1 MPDIGAEI
9 PDLNGV
15 EPGSREGFDAMCVE
29 IGVTFL
35 IWKVADLADSW
46 RNSCVS
52 TGLLMLQVAASLG
65 HRHITM
71 GDDAWPLAWADKAG

>member
-1 MPDIGAEI
+1 MLLVDTR
-9 PDLNGV
+9 V
-15 EPGSREGFDAMCVE
+15 KSRSRMVKKWDFESVFDAMCVE

-52 TGLLMLQVAASLG
+52 IGLLMLQVATSFG
-65 HRHITM
+65 HRHMNMT
-71 GDDAWPLAWADKAG
+71 DDA